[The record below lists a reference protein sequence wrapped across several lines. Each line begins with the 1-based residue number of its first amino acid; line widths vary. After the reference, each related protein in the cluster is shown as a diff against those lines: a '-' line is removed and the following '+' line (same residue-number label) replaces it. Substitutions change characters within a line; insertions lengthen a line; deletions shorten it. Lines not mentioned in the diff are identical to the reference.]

1 MKTGNETANGN
12 EVEWQ
17 GIGRWLAAAWRSVS
31 RRVPSPA
38 HRSCTSSSF
47 QRKFVTMRRRIES
60 ITWCHMLKSPR
71 RTCWLAARRWR
82 KPNTSLGTILFELLK
97 NWQYSPP
104 WFSPTEPKTVDQN
117 QRAKAYWDVLVYAK
131 NTEVRVNTIDVRKI
145 NKEDNKV
152 RKTEKQGVGEDH
164 EICATSSVLSSRCRS
179 VDPGVIISITV
190 DVLGGAS
197 MNTAKSI
204 KALMRERP
212 GKKTLRKMKK
222 SVLSHSLNIARSFKI
237 LT

>member
-1 MKTGNETANGN
+1 MSHAEESTPH
-12 EVEWQ
+12 V
-17 GIGRWLAAAWRSVS
+17 LAGCSA
-31 RRVPSPA
+31 
-38 HRSCTSSSF
+38 
-47 QRKFVTMRRRIES
+47 
-60 ITWCHMLKSPR
+60 
-71 RTCWLAARRWR
+71 LAQTKYLARH
-82 KPNTSLGTILFELLK
+82 NSLWVAKKLTIF
-97 NWQYSPP
+97 PP

-117 QRAKAYWDVLVYAK
+117 QRAKAYWDELVYAK

-145 NKEDNKV
+145 NKGDNKV

>member
-1 MKTGNETANGN
+1 M
-12 EVEWQ
+12 
-17 GIGRWLAAAWRSVS
+17 
-31 RRVPSPA
+31 
-38 HRSCTSSSF
+38 
-47 QRKFVTMRRRIES
+47 
-60 ITWCHMLKSPR
+60 
-71 RTCWLAARRWR
+71 
-82 KPNTSLGTILFELLK
+82 
-97 NWQYSPP
+97 
-104 WFSPTEPKTVDQN
+104 
-117 QRAKAYWDVLVYAK
+117 LVYAK

-179 VDPGVIISITV
+179 VDPGVIILITV

>member
-1 MKTGNETANGN
+1 M
-12 EVEWQ
+12 
-17 GIGRWLAAAWRSVS
+17 
-31 RRVPSPA
+31 
-38 HRSCTSSSF
+38 
-47 QRKFVTMRRRIES
+47 
-60 ITWCHMLKSPR
+60 
-71 RTCWLAARRWR
+71 
-82 KPNTSLGTILFELLK
+82 
-97 NWQYSPP
+97 
-104 WFSPTEPKTVDQN
+104 
-117 QRAKAYWDVLVYAK
+117 LVYAK

-145 NKEDNKV
+145 NKKDNKV